1 MSRTRICSG
10 GLFNFT
16 KYFPELQVEFLKHT
30 IPLARSSFG
39 ECKSC
44 TGLKIFLEKLE
55 MRLELKVIG
64 ERLFNTLMT
73 NSSSLAETLSQL
85 CCDTDPLS
93 IMIKHFEDKPQV
105 KDLLLDIAG
114 ASAILV
120 EVNDLSLIES
130 LQSMERKELAFLG
143 QAGNATQ
150 LVPLI
155 AVFESEELLTE
166 LRELPDIISDWT
178 FLPLE
183 PLELARRIFSAL
195 KRKNIVKT
203 KVLYG
208 ALSLIPKSRIL
219 LFFENSVHLTRSE
232 YALMELFLNQ
242 MGTVIPL
249 ADLAMLFKSTG
260 KSTEGSN
267 IRVTIFQLRL
277 KLEMLTKGQ
286 YTVTSVYKQGYC
298 LKQKSRSTI
307 KEISD
312 GLDARQ
318 RFASRLPG

>member
-1 MSRTRICSG
+1 
-10 GLFNFT
+10 
-16 KYFPELQVEFLKHT
+16 
-30 IPLARSSFG
+30 
-39 ECKSC
+39 
-44 TGLKIFLEKLE
+44 

-64 ERLFNTLMT
+64 ERLFDAIMLNYCTLANTL
-73 NSSSLAETLSQL
+73 LQL
-85 CCDTDPLS
+85 CCETDP
-93 IMIKHFEDKPQV
+93 IQMIVTRFEEKPQV
-105 KDLLLDIAG
+105 KDFLIEMDG
-114 ASAILV
+114 ASVILV
-120 EVNDLSLIES
+120 EATDLLTIES
-130 LQSMERKELAFLG
+130 LQSMDRKELAFLG
-143 QAGNATQ
+143 QAGNATR
-150 LVPLI
+150 LLPLI
-155 AVFESEELLTE
+155 AVFNSPELLSE
-166 LRELPDIISDWT
+166 IRELPDIISDWT
-178 FLPLE
+178 FFPLE
-183 PLELARRIFSAL
+183 TVELARRIFSAL

-208 ALSLIPKSRIL
+208 ALSLISESRAL
-219 LFFENSVHLTRSE
+219 LFFGDGVHLSRSE
-232 YALMELFLNQ
+232 FALMELFLSQ

-286 YTVTSVYKQGYC
+286 YTVTSVYKRGYC

-318 RFASRLPG
+318 RVASRLVG

>member
-1 MSRTRICSG
+1 
-10 GLFNFT
+10 
-16 KYFPELQVEFLKHT
+16 
-30 IPLARSSFG
+30 
-39 ECKSC
+39 
-44 TGLKIFLEKLE
+44 

-64 ERLFNTLMT
+64 ERLFDAIMLNYVTLANTL
-73 NSSSLAETLSQL
+73 LQL
-85 CCDTDPLS
+85 CCETDP
-93 IMIKHFEDKPQV
+93 INIIVTYFEEKPQV
-105 KDLLLDIAG
+105 KDFLIEAG
-114 ASAILV
+114 AASIILV
-120 EVNDLSLIES
+120 EATDVLSIES
-130 LQSMERKELAFLG
+130 LQSIDRKELAFLG
-143 QAGNATQ
+143 QAGNATR
-150 LVPLI
+150 LLPLI
-155 AVFESEELLTE
+155 AVFDSPQLLCE
-166 LRELPDIISDWT
+166 VRELPDIISDWT
-178 FLPLE
+178 FFPLE
-183 PLELARRIFSAL
+183 SIELGRRIFSAL

-208 ALSLIPKSRIL
+208 ALSLISESRAL
-219 LFFENSVHLTRSE
+219 LFFGNGVHLSRSE
-232 YALMELFLNQ
+232 FALMELFLSQ

-249 ADLAMLFKSTG
+249 ADLAMLFRSTG

-318 RFASRLPG
+318 RVVSRMVG

>member
-1 MSRTRICSG
+1 
-10 GLFNFT
+10 
-16 KYFPELQVEFLKHT
+16 
-30 IPLARSSFG
+30 
-39 ECKSC
+39 
-44 TGLKIFLEKLE
+44 

-64 ERLFNTLMT
+64 DRLFETIILNHSMLADTL
-73 NSSSLAETLSQL
+73 LQL
-85 CCDTDPLS
+85 CCDKDPVNL
-93 IMIKHFEDKPQV
+93 MVTRFEEKPQV
-105 KDLLLDIAG
+105 KDFLMEVSG
-114 ASAILV
+114 ASVILV
-120 EVNDLSLIES
+120 EATDLLLIES
-130 LQSMERKELAFLG
+130 LQSMDRKELAFLG
-143 QAGNATQ
+143 QAGNATR
-150 LVPLI
+150 LLPLI
-155 AVFESEELLTE
+155 AVFDSPDLLSEV
-166 LRELPDIISDWT
+166 RELPDIISDWT
-178 FLPLE
+178 FFPVE

-208 ALSLIPKSRIL
+208 ALSLISEPRVL
-219 LFFENSVHLTRSE
+219 LFFGKSVHLSRSE
-232 YALMELFLNQ
+232 FALMELFLSQ
-242 MGTVIPL
+242 IGTVIPL
-249 ADLAMLFKSTG
+249 ADLAMLFRSTG

-318 RFASRLPG
+318 RVVSRLVG

>member
-1 MSRTRICSG
+1 MVSTVDS
-10 GLFNFT
+10 
-16 KYFPELQVEFLKHT
+16 YELN
-30 IPLARSSFG
+30 S
-39 ECKSC
+39 
-44 TGLKIFLEKLE
+44 LEKLE

-64 ERLFNTLMT
+64 ERLHDVIVSCRLTL
-73 NSSSLAETLSQL
+73 SETLLQL
-85 CCDTDPLS
+85 CCDKDPIETVVARLG
-93 IMIKHFEDKPQV
+93 EKPQV
-105 KDLLLDIAG
+105 NNFLLD
-114 ASAILV
+114 ASNASVILV
-120 EVNDLSLIES
+120 EANDLSLIES
-130 LQSMERKELAFLG
+130 LQSLERKELAFLG
-143 QAGNATQ
+143 HAGNATR
-150 LVPLI
+150 LAPVI
-155 AVFESEELLTE
+155 AVFDSAELLSE
-166 LRELPDIISDWT
+166 VRELPDLISDWT
-178 FLPLE
+178 FFPFE

-208 ALSLIPKSRIL
+208 ALSLITESRAL
-219 LFFENSVHLTRSE
+219 LFFGHGVHLTRSE
-232 YALMELFLNQ
+232 FALMELFLSQ

-249 ADLAMLFKSTG
+249 TDLAMLFRSTG

-318 RFASRLPG
+318 RVSTRLLG

>member
-1 MSRTRICSG
+1 
-10 GLFNFT
+10 
-16 KYFPELQVEFLKHT
+16 
-30 IPLARSSFG
+30 
-39 ECKSC
+39 
-44 TGLKIFLEKLE
+44 
-55 MRLELKVIG
+55 MRLEIKVIG
-64 ERLFNTLMT
+64 DRLFDAILFNR
-73 NSSSLAETLSQL
+73 STLSETFLQL
-85 CCDTDPLS
+85 CCDTDP
-93 IMIKHFEDKPQV
+93 IDAIVTRFDEKPQV
-105 KDLLLDIAG
+105 KDLLLETGG
-114 ASAILV
+114 ASIILV
-120 EVNDLSLIES
+120 EANDLSLIES

-143 QAGNATQ
+143 HAGSAIR
-150 LVPLI
+150 LAPLI
-155 AVFESEELLTE
+155 AVFDSAELLSDIG
-166 LRELPDIISDWT
+166 ELPDLISDWT
-178 FLPLE
+178 FFPLKS
-183 PLELARRIFSAL
+183 LEMARRIFSAL

-208 ALSLIPKSRIL
+208 ALSLISESRA
-219 LFFENSVHLTRSE
+219 LFFFGNGIHLTRSE
-232 YALMELFLNQ
+232 FALMELFLSQ

-249 ADLAMLFKSTG
+249 TDLAMLFRSTG

-318 RFASRLPG
+318 RLATRLLG

>member
-1 MSRTRICSG
+1 
-10 GLFNFT
+10 
-16 KYFPELQVEFLKHT
+16 
-30 IPLARSSFG
+30 
-39 ECKSC
+39 
-44 TGLKIFLEKLE
+44 

-64 ERLFNTLMT
+64 ERLFDTILINYTT
-73 NSSSLAETLSQL
+73 LAETLLQL
-85 CCDTDPLS
+85 CCETDPIEAVVTRLD
-93 IMIKHFEDKPQV
+93 EKPQV
-105 KDLLLDIAG
+105 KDFLLQTG
-114 ASAILV
+114 GPSVILV
-120 EVNDLSLIES
+120 EASDLTLIDS
-130 LQSMERKELAFLG
+130 LQSMERKELAFLS
-143 QAGNATQ
+143 QAGSGTRLA
-150 LVPLI
+150 PLI
-155 AVFESEELLTE
+155 AVFDSAELLSE
-166 LRELPDIISDWT
+166 VRELPDLISDWT
-178 FLPLE
+178 FFPLE
-183 PLELARRIFSAL
+183 PLELSRRIFSSL

-208 ALSLIPKSRIL
+208 ALSLISESRAL
-219 LFFENSVHLTRSE
+219 LFFGSGVHLTRSE
-232 YALMELFLNQ
+232 FALMELFLSQ

-249 ADLAMLFKSTG
+249 TDLALLFRSTG

-318 RFASRLPG
+318 RVATRLLGVPRKT

>member
-1 MSRTRICSG
+1 M
-10 GLFNFT
+10 
-16 KYFPELQVEFLKHT
+16 Q
-30 IPLARSSFG
+30 
-39 ECKSC
+39 
-44 TGLKIFLEKLE
+44 
-55 MRLELKVIG
+55 LELKVIG
-64 ERLFNTLMT
+64 ERLFDTIVSNY
-73 NSSSLAETLSQL
+73 STLSATLLQL
-85 CCDTDPLS
+85 CCDADP
-93 IMIKHFEDKPQV
+93 IKIVVTRFEEKPQV
-105 KDLLLDIAG
+105 KDFLMEMGG
-114 ASAILV
+114 ASIILV
-120 EVNDLSLIES
+120 EANDLLLIES
-130 LQSMERKELAFLG
+130 LQSMDRKEFAFLG
-143 QAGNATQ
+143 QPGTATR

-155 AVFESEELLTE
+155 AVFDSPGLLSEV
-166 LRELPDIISDWT
+166 RELPDIISDWT
-178 FLPLE
+178 FFPIE

-203 KVLYG
+203 KVQYG
-208 ALSLIPKSRIL
+208 ALSLISESRAL
-219 LFFENSVHLTRSE
+219 LFFGNGVHLSRSE
-232 YALMELFLNQ
+232 FALMELLLSQ

-249 ADLAMLFKSTG
+249 SDLAMLFRSTG

-318 RFASRLPG
+318 RVSSRLVG

>member
-1 MSRTRICSG
+1 
-10 GLFNFT
+10 
-16 KYFPELQVEFLKHT
+16 
-30 IPLARSSFG
+30 
-39 ECKSC
+39 
-44 TGLKIFLEKLE
+44 

-64 ERLFNTLMT
+64 ERLFNTVV
-73 NSSSLAETLSQL
+73 SSYSTLAATLLQL
-85 CCDTDPLS
+85 CCDTDP
-93 IMIKHFEDKPQV
+93 ICAVVTRFEERPQV
-105 KDLLLDIAG
+105 RDFLLESGG
-114 ASAILV
+114 ATVILV
-120 EVNDLSLIES
+120 EANDLSLIES
-130 LQSMERKELAFLG
+130 LQAMERKELAFLG
-143 QAGNATQ
+143 QAGSTMRLAP
-150 LVPLI
+150 VI
-155 AVFESEELLTE
+155 AVFDSARLLSEV
-166 LRELPDIISDWT
+166 RELPDLIADWT
-178 FLPLE
+178 FFPVE

-208 ALSLIPKSRIL
+208 ALSLMSEARTL
-219 LFFENSVHLTRSE
+219 LFFGNGVNLTRSE
-232 YALMELFLNQ
+232 FCLMELFLSQ

-249 ADLAMLFKSTG
+249 TDLALLFRSTG

-312 GLDARQ
+312 GLDARH
-318 RFASRLPG
+318 RVASRLLG

>member
-1 MSRTRICSG
+1 
-10 GLFNFT
+10 
-16 KYFPELQVEFLKHT
+16 
-30 IPLARSSFG
+30 
-39 ECKSC
+39 
-44 TGLKIFLEKLE
+44 

-64 ERLFNTLMT
+64 ERLFDVVME
-73 NSSSLAETLSQL
+73 NSAKLAETLLQL
-85 CCDTDPLS
+85 CCDADPISLV
-93 IMIKHFEDKPQV
+93 IKRFEDKPHS
-105 KDLLLDIAG
+105 KDFLLEAG
-114 ASAILV
+114 DASVILL
-120 EVNDLSLIES
+120 EANDLSLIES

-143 QAGNATQ
+143 HAGSATR

-155 AVFESEELLTE
+155 AVFESAELLSE
-166 LRELPDIISDWT
+166 VRDLPDLISDWT
-178 FLPLE
+178 FFPLE

-208 ALSLIPKSRIL
+208 ALSLISESRTL
-219 LFFENSVHLTRSE
+219 LFFGNNVHLTRSE
-232 YALMELFLNQ
+232 FALMELFLSQ

-249 ADLAMLFKSTG
+249 SDLAMLFRSTG

-286 YTVTSVYKQGYC
+286 YTLTSVYKQGYC

-318 RFASRLPG
+318 RVATRLAG

>member
-1 MSRTRICSG
+1 
-10 GLFNFT
+10 
-16 KYFPELQVEFLKHT
+16 
-30 IPLARSSFG
+30 
-39 ECKSC
+39 
-44 TGLKIFLEKLE
+44 

-64 ERLFNTLMT
+64 EQIFDVIMK
-73 NSSSLAETLSQL
+73 NSERLAETLLKL
-85 CCDTDPLS
+85 CCDTDPIS
-93 IMIKHFEDKPQV
+93 IVIKRFEDKPHA
-105 KDLLLDIAG
+105 KDLMLEVGGATLILIEANDI
-114 ASAILV
+114 
-120 EVNDLSLIES
+120 SLIES

-143 QAGNATQ
+143 HAGSTTR

-155 AVFESEELLTE
+155 AVFKSAEFLSEV
-166 LRELPDIISDWT
+166 RDLPDLISDWT
-178 FLPLE
+178 FLPIE

-195 KRKNIVKT
+195 KRKNIIKT

-208 ALSLIPKSRIL
+208 ALSLISESRAL
-219 LFFENSVHLTRSE
+219 LFFGASVHLTRSE
-232 YALMELFLNQ
+232 FALMELFLSQ

-249 ADLAMLFKSTG
+249 SDLAMLFRSTG

-318 RFASRLPG
+318 RVASRLPG

>member
-1 MSRTRICSG
+1 
-10 GLFNFT
+10 
-16 KYFPELQVEFLKHT
+16 
-30 IPLARSSFG
+30 
-39 ECKSC
+39 
-44 TGLKIFLEKLE
+44 

-64 ERLFNTLMT
+64 ERLFDTIVLSYSTLT
-73 NSSSLAETLSQL
+73 ETLLQL
-85 CCDTDPLS
+85 CCDTDPINATVTLF
-93 IMIKHFEDKPQV
+93 KEKPQV
-105 KDLLLDIAG
+105 KDFLLETGG
-114 ASAILV
+114 ASVILV
-120 EVNDLSLIES
+120 EATDLSLIDS

-143 QAGNATQ
+143 QAGSPTRLAP
-150 LVPLI
+150 VI
-155 AVFESEELLTE
+155 AVFESADLLSE
-166 LRELPDIISDWT
+166 IRELPDLVSDWT
-178 FLPLE
+178 FFPIE

-208 ALSLIPKSRIL
+208 ALSLLSDSRAL
-219 LFFENSVHLTRSE
+219 LFFGNGVHLTRSE
-232 YALMELFLNQ
+232 FSLMELFLSQ

-249 ADLAMLFKSTG
+249 ADLAMLFRSTG

-286 YTVTSVYKQGYC
+286 YTLTSVYKQGYC

-318 RFASRLPG
+318 RIATRQPG

>member
-1 MSRTRICSG
+1 
-10 GLFNFT
+10 
-16 KYFPELQVEFLKHT
+16 
-30 IPLARSSFG
+30 
-39 ECKSC
+39 
-44 TGLKIFLEKLE
+44 

-64 ERLFNTLMT
+64 ERLFDTIIFHYSTL
-73 NSSSLAETLSQL
+73 ADTLLQL
-85 CCDTDPLS
+85 CCDTDPIDLVVTR
-93 IMIKHFEDKPQV
+93 IEEKPQV
-105 KDLLLDIAG
+105 KDFLIEAGG
-114 ASAILV
+114 ASVILV
-120 EVNDLSLIES
+120 EATDLFLIES
-130 LQSMERKELAFLG
+130 LQSMDRKEFAFLG
-143 QAGNATQ
+143 QAGSAAR
-150 LVPLI
+150 LLPLI
-155 AVFESEELLTE
+155 TVFDSPQLLSEV
-166 LRELPDIISDWT
+166 RELPDIISDWT
-178 FLPLE
+178 FFPVE
-183 PLELARRIFSAL
+183 PIELTRRIFSAL

-208 ALSLIPKSRIL
+208 ALSLVSESRAL
-219 LFFENSVHLTRSE
+219 LFFGNAVHLSRSE
-232 YALMELFLNQ
+232 FALMELFLSQ

-249 ADLAMLFKSTG
+249 VDLAMLFRSTG

-318 RFASRLPG
+318 RLASRLPG